1 MVSSIKVSSG
11 WVVIKGAVRPPVDS
25 VVGRQRSGSLGLIEE
40 QGLLEDLTVIVGRL
54 CRDGECEGEDEQ
66 EPHDGVDD
74 GEEWATEQGQ
84 PGLQGEEE

>member
-1 MVSSIKVSSG
+1 MVSSIKVSSS

-66 EPHDGVDD
+66 EPHDGVD
-74 GEEWATEQGQ
+74 GEEEWAEQQGQ